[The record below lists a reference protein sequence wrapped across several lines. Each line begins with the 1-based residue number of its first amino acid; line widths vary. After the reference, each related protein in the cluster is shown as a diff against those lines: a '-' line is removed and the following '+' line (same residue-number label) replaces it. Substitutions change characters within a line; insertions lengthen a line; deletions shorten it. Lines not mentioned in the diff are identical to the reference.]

1 MILLS
6 FSWVQHNLPMDIKL
20 YLGIDVS
27 GGYWNVYPRTYS

>member
-1 MILLS
+1 
-6 FSWVQHNLPMDIKL
+6 MDIKL